1 MTDLHQ
7 SIQQHLDHAHHPDRL
22 RGLFCQTLFWGA
34 LSGSGQHLPKSGP
47 QQEDLIAHPVAE
59 LGGVPVFRIEWPA
72 SALPTVT
79 QRRKVQ
85 HTLAP
90 AALEHLL
97 CYVTSDGQR
106 VALVW
111 ARSRGSRQVEL
122 RTLPYEVGTPAR
134 TTIERLAHLAFTLDA
149 LSSVTATTVLD
160 RVNEAF
166 NVEAVT
172 KQFFERYRA
181 HFEQAEQRITGVSSA
196 DARRL
201 FTQKLFNRLLFLV
214 FLERKGWLTFQGRT
228 DYLRALWD
236 AHQQERLTDPAAT
249 FYRNR
254 LKLLFFAGLNTPHDV
269 NVVDIT
275 HQGVLAER
283 IGQVPYLNGGLFEE
297 EAADRD
303 DAITVPDDALEGPLT
318 DLFYAFNFT
327 VSESTPFDI
336 EVAVD
341 PEMLGKIF
349 EELVT
354 GRHESGSYYTPR
366 PVVAFMCRE
375 GLKGYLTARLPHEP
389 PEVIACFVDER
400 GAADLHDPEAALEAL
415 KAVRV
420 CDPACGS
427 GAYLL
432 GMLQEILS
440 LRTGLFAARQ
450 VDATTTYRRKLELIQ
465 SNLYGV
471 DVDPF
476 AVNIA
481 RLRLWL
487 SLAVDFDGDTPEP
500 LPNLDYKLEV
510 GDSLVAPDPSG
521 GLQPDMLRQQ
531 AIDDYFHLKEA
542 YLRSHGEE
550 KLTLREQVQAQK
562 QQIATWTRGTTQV
575 QGFDWQVEF
584 AEVFAD
590 GGFDVVVANPPYVR
604 QELIKEI
611 KPALKPIYSEVY
623 TGTSDL
629 YVYFYARALQML
641 RPGGML
647 VFISSNKWF
656 RAGYGKK
663 LRQHLAAQTRIHS
676 ITDFGDLPV
685 FGATAYP
692 VIFVGQK
699 GESDGAVR
707 FTPVKTLEPPYPDV
721 LMLVQEQGQ
730 PLPPEAI
737 QGENWHLESAAAVRL
752 MAKLRTAGTPLGEYV
767 QGRFYRGILTG
778 LNDAFVVDRATR
790 DWLIAEHPSS
800 AEVLKPF
807 LRGKDVKRWRAAF
820 ADKYLIRIESSENKQ
835 HLWSGKP
842 EQQAE
847 RIFAKTYPAIH
858 GWFEQFRERLINR
871 YDQGHYFW
879 ELRACAYWQE
889 FDKTKIIYPDIASEP
904 RFATDT
910 NGFYSGDT
918 TFYTP
923 TNDFFL
929 IGVLNSILTTF
940 FYMGLSSQ
948 VRGGYLRFKT
958 QYVSQI
964 PIPDAPAAERKAIAK
979 LAQQCVE
986 AKGQGAQVAAWE
998 AEIDA
1003 RVARLFGL
1011 TAAEVALALAG
1022 KVGL

>member
-1 MTDLHQ
+1 MTDLYH
-7 SIQQHLDHAHHPDRL
+7 SIQQQLDHAQQPDSL
-22 RGLFCQTLFWGA
+22 RDLFCQVLHWGA
-34 LSGSGQHLPKSGP
+34 LTGSGQQLPKSGP
-47 QQEDLIAHPVAE
+47 EQENLTARPVAT
-59 LGGVPVFRIEWPA
+59 LGSIPVFRIDWPA
-72 SALPTVT
+72 EKLPTVT

-85 HTLAP
+85 HTLSQV
-90 AALEHLL
+90 ALEHIM
-97 CYVTSDGQR
+97 CYVSRDGR
-106 VALVW
+106 KTALVW
-111 ARSRGSRQVEL
+111 ARDRGRKRVEL
-122 RTLPYEVGTPAR
+122 RTLPYEVHTPAR
-134 TTIERLAHLAFTLDA
+134 TTIERLAVLGFSLAELGMFGD
-149 LSSVTATTVLD
+149 VGATTVLD
-160 RVNEAF
+160 RINQAF
-166 NVEAVT
+166 DVEAVT
-172 KQFFERYRA
+172 RQFFTGYRE
-181 HFEQAEQRITGVSSA
+181 HFERAEQRITGISGEE
-196 DARRL
+196 RRM
-201 FTQKLFNRLLFLV
+201 FTQKLFNRLMFIV
-214 FLERKGWLTFQGRT
+214 FLERKGWLTYQGET
-228 DYLRALWD
+228 CYLQTLWE
-236 AHQQERLTDPAAT
+236 AHQQARLADPDAN
-249 FYRNR
+249 FYRDR
-254 LKLLFFAGLNTPHDV
+254 LKLLFFAGLNTPNEV
-269 NVVDIT
+269 AVVDINR
-275 HQGVLAER
+275 QGVLAER

-297 EAADRD
+297 EAEDRD
-303 DAITVPDDALEGPLT
+303 DRIQVPDDALEAAIT
-318 DLFYAFNFT
+318 HLFYAFNFT

-366 PVVAFMCRE
+366 AVVAFMCRE
-375 GLKGYLTARLPHEP
+375 GLKGYLAATLPHES
-389 PEVIACFVDER
+389 PEVIARFVDER
-400 GAADLHDPEAALEAL
+400 GAADLRNPEAVLRALQ
-415 KAVRV
+415 AVRV

-432 GMLQEILS
+432 GMLQEILN
-440 LRTGLFAARQ
+440 LRAGLFAARN
-450 VDATTTYRRKLELIQ
+450 VDAITAYNRKLEIIQ
-465 SNLYGV
+465 GNLYGV
-471 DVDPF
+471 DKDKF

-487 SLAVDFDGDTPEP
+487 SLAVEYAGDEPPP

-562 QQIATWTRGTTQV
+562 QQIAEWTRGKSRV
-575 QGFDWQVEF
+575 AGFDWQVEF

-641 RPGGML
+641 KPAGML

-656 RAGYGKK
+656 RANYGKK

-699 GESDGAVR
+699 GTSDGAVR

-721 LMLVQEQGQ
+721 LLLVQEQGEQ
-730 PLPPEAI
+730 LPPEAI

-752 MAKLRTAGTPLGEYV
+752 MAKLRKAGTPLGEYV
-767 QGRFYRGILTG
+767 NGRFYRGILTG

-790 DWLIAEHPSS
+790 DRLIAEHPSS

-807 LRGKDVKRWRAAF
+807 LRGKDVKRWRTESQ
-820 ADKYLIRIESSENKQ
+820 DMWLIFTRRGIDITQ
-835 HLWSGKP
+835 
-842 EQQAE
+842 
-847 RIFAKTYPAIH
+847 YPAIH
-858 GWFEQFRERLINR
+858 TYLKQFKDRLMPGVPGGRKAGSYEWYEIQDNI
-871 YDQGHYFW
+871 
-879 ELRACAYWQE
+879 AYWQE
-889 FDKTKIIYPDIASEP
+889 FEQPKIIIPAITRDVEYAPDTTGFYTNDKTSICVTNDVHYLSGLLNSAVLSWFM
-904 RFATDT
+904 RQTAATKQG
-910 NGFYSGDT
+910 GFYE
-918 TFYTP
+918 
-923 TNDFFL
+923 
-929 IGVLNSILTTF
+929 
-940 FYMGLSSQ
+940 
-948 VRGGYLRFKT
+948 FKPM
-958 QYVSQI
+958 YVSQI

-979 LAQQCVE
+979 LAQQCVD
-986 AKGQGAQVAAWE
+986 AQGQGAQVAAWE

-1003 RVARLFGL
+1003 RVALLYGL
-1011 TAAEVALALAG
+1011 SEGELAALRGE
-1022 KVGL
+1022 